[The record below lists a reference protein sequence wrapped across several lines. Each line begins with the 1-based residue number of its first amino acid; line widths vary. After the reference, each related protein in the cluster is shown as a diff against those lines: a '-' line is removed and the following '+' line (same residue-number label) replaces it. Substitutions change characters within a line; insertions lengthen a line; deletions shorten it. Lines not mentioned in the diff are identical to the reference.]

1 MYHVADGSYYSS
13 DLRDGQFVPS
23 LLSDQEIQVGV
34 RVDGCSRKLLNQNN
48 LQNQLPSFVSFHF
61 HGVMVMAQVDL
72 LKQMLVLCIERTF
85 LRLMV

>member
-34 RVDGCSRKLLNQNN
+34 RVDGCSRKLKNCVT
-48 LQNQLPSFVSFHF
+48 VST
-61 HGVMVMAQVDL
+61 L
-72 LKQMLVLCIERTF
+72 SN
-85 LRLMV
+85 